1 MVLYTFFLISNKD
14 VYSKIL
20 PHAENHR
27 AEIRSTEKDDKK
39 QKEKILITKK
49 GVKEHRERITR
60 CESPSPK
67 PVKQRATKRS
77 KQLVFQTIHVLKSP
91 PIMLPPNRPQ

>member
-1 MVLYTFFLISNKD
+1 MISNKD

-39 QKEKILITKK
+39 QKEKILITNK
-49 GVKEHRERITR
+49 GFKEHRERITR
-60 CESPSPK
+60 GESPRPRPIK
-67 PVKQRATKRS
+67 KGATKRS
-77 KQLVFQTIHVLKSP
+77 QQLIIGTIHVLKRP
-91 PIMLPPNRPQ
+91 PILLPPQTPH

>member
-1 MVLYTFFLISNKD
+1 MVTFSFKANSILIKSFIINIKKFNSLFFFLISNKD

-20 PHAENHR
+20 PHAENHK

-60 CESPSPK
+60 GESPSPRPIK
-67 PVKQRATKRS
+67 KGATKRS
-77 KQLVFQTIHVLKSP
+77 Q
-91 PIMLPPNRPQ
+91 